1 MLKGDSWVDGHLRTR
16 VRKSS
21 ISSSNIGVSSGAV
34 DTVVDGSLNLG
45 DIRKLDRGALVK
57 IWQEATGLVLLTRP
71 VHLVVAAVV

>member
-1 MLKGDSWVDGHLRTR
+1 M
-16 VRKSS
+16 
-21 ISSSNIGVSSGAV
+21 
-34 DTVVDGSLNLG
+34 DGSLNLG